1 MFAKTKMMQVCLLQT
16 VTRQKCHFPA
26 AGVFSP
32 EKSSCVD
39 IQIYLNSV
47 DIQNLDVSS
56 HQIIGRHIAGLGC
69 WAGGRGG
76 STGPVLVCW
85 VRLLQLQL
93 QPVQRLRRL
102 SSVTRDTFHPASTQP
117 PHSVQPPRPD
127 PCMCKLSSHSCAP
140 PPPHCTAQHCI
151 PRKQDH
157 ITLIKNNIFTIIIY
171 FTPRIMLDTSS
182 IHQSN
187 CQKRSEI

>member
-47 DIQNLDVSS
+47 DIQNLDVSR

-76 STGPVLVCW
+76 DTGQRPCVLGEAATATATACVEAEEAEQCHSGHIP
-85 VRLLQLQL
+85 R
-93 QPVQRLRRL
+93 QPPPSLHTVYSLRGRTL
-102 SSVTRDTFHPASTQP
+102 ACVNFPRILAPRHRHPALHSTAYLVNKITS
-117 PHSVQPPRPD
+117 H
-127 PCMCKLSSHSCAP
+127 LSR
-140 PPPHCTAQHCI
+140 I
-151 PRKQDH
+151 
-157 ITLIKNNIFTIIIY
+157 IFSPSLSIIIIHAPYYAGY
-171 FTPRIMLDTSS
+171 F
-182 IHQSN
+182 IHSL
-187 CQKRSEI
+187 E